1 MAGWTG
7 CYDKLNI
14 MKRSK
19 LFTKTTKTVPAD
31 EAALNAKLLIRAGYV
46 HKEMAGVYAY
56 LPLGL
61 RVLEKIKAIIREEM
75 NAIGG
80 QELLMTNLQPKAVWE
95 TTHRWDDNVVDI
107 WFKTKM
113 QNGEELGLAW
123 SHEEP
128 ILNMLH
134 DYVHSYKDLPVA
146 VYQFQTK
153 LRNELRAKS
162 GIMRGREF
170 LMKDMYSVHATKEDL
185 DRFYNQT
192 IEAYKRIYDRLGIG
206 NLTYVTFAS
215 GGAFTKF
222 SHEFQTLCEAGE
234 DWLYL
239 DRERNIAVNE
249 EVLDDAIQELGL
261 DRSKLEKLR
270 SAEVG
275 NIFNFGTDKAEQ
287 MGITFADSDNTQ
299 KPFYY
304 GSYGIGV
311 TRVMGVIAELFSD
324 SRGLV
329 WPDNIA
335 PYRVY
340 LVSIGDNADVLA
352 RTTEVYDSLRASGV
366 DVLWDDRPVRPG
378 EKFADGDL
386 MGIPHRVVVSERTM
400 ADGVLEYKGR
410 TDDKAVHLSLDALLA
425 KLA

>member
-1 MAGWTG
+1 M
-7 CYDKLNI
+7 
-14 MKRSK
+14 
-19 LFTKTTKTVPAD
+19 
-31 EAALNAKLLIRAGYV
+31 
-46 HKEMAGVYAY
+46 
-56 LPLGL
+56 
-61 RVLEKIKAIIREEM
+61 
-75 NAIGG
+75 
-80 QELLMTNLQPKAVWE
+80 
-95 TTHRWDDNVVDI
+95 
-107 WFKTKM
+107 
-113 QNGEELGLAW
+113 
-123 SHEEP
+123 
-128 ILNMLH
+128 NMLR

-185 DRFYNQT
+185 DDFYNQT
-192 IEAYKRIYDRLGIG
+192 IEAYKRVYDRLGIG

-249 EVLDDAIQELGL
+249 EVLDDAVKELGL
-261 DRSKLEKLR
+261 NKGKLEKLR

-287 MGITFADSDNTQ
+287 MGITFADQDNTQ

-311 TRVMGVIAELFSD
+311 TRVMGVIAELFAD
-324 SRGLV
+324 DRGLV

-340 LVSIGDNADVLA
+340 LVNIGNSPEVLA
-352 RTTEVYDSLRASGV
+352 RTQEVYDTLQKSGV
-366 DVLWDDRPVRPG
+366 DVLWDDREARPG

-386 MGIPHRVVVSERTM
+386 MGIPHRVVISEKTM
-400 ADGVLEYKGR
+400 ASDSLEYKGR
-410 TDDKAVHLSLDALLA
+410 TDETPVNTSLEELLNRLTA
-425 KLA
+425 

>member
-1 MAGWTG
+1 
-7 CYDKLNI
+7 
-14 MKRSK
+14 MKRSE

-31 EAALNAKLLIRAGYV
+31 ETSRNAKLLIQAGFV

-61 RVLEKIKAIIREEM
+61 RVLEKIKQIVREEM
-75 NAIGG
+75 NGIGG
-80 QELLMTNLQPKAVWE
+80 QELLMTNLQPRSVWE
-95 TTHRWDDNVVDI
+95 TTGRWNDSLVDI
-107 WFKTKM
+107 WFKTELK
-113 QNGEELGLAW
+113 NGDQIGLAW

-128 ILNMLH
+128 IMHMLS

-185 DRFYNQT
+185 EQFYSQV
-192 IEAYKRIYDRLGIG
+192 IAAYQRIYDRLGIG
-206 NLTYVTFAS
+206 DQTYVTFAA

-222 SHEFQTLCEAGE
+222 SHEFQTICPAGE

-249 EVLDDAIQELGL
+249 EVLDTAVTELNL
-261 DRSKLEKLR
+261 NRDNLEKVR

-275 NIFNFGTDKAEQ
+275 NIFNFGIDKAEQ
-287 MGITFADSDNTQ
+287 MGVNFTDKDNTQ

-304 GSYGIGV
+304 GSYGIGI

-324 SRGLV
+324 ERGLI
-329 WPDNIA
+329 WPANIA
-335 PYRVY
+335 PYQVY
-340 LVSIGDNADVLA
+340 LVNIGEGEDVQTMAQKIYNELLV
-352 RTTEVYDSLRASGV
+352 RGV
-366 DVLWDDRPVRPG
+366 EVLWDDRDVRPG
-378 EKFADGDL
+378 EKFADCDL
-386 MGIPHRVVVSERTM
+386 MGIPIRVVVSDKTI
-400 ADGVLEYKGR
+400 AAGGVEYKKR
-410 TDDKAVHLSLDALLA
+410 ANSEVNIISQTELLSLVES
-425 KLA
+425 K

>member
-1 MAGWTG
+1 MA
-7 CYDKLNI
+7 YAKLLT
-14 MKRSK
+14 MKRTE
-19 LFTKTTKTVPAD
+19 LFTKTSKTVPAD
-31 EAALNAKLLIRAGYV
+31 ETALNAKLLIRAGYV

-61 RVLEKIKAIIREEM
+61 RVLEKIKGIIREEM

-80 QELLMTNLQPKAVWE
+80 QELLMTNLQPKAVWQA
-95 TTHRWDDNVVDI
+95 TQRWDDNIVDI
-107 WFKTKM
+107 WFKTKL
-113 QNGEELGLAW
+113 QSGEDIGLAW

-128 ILNMLH
+128 IMNMLR

-185 DRFYNQT
+185 DDFYNQT
-192 IEAYKRIYDRLGIG
+192 IEAYKRVYDRLGIG

-249 EVLDDAIQELGL
+249 EVLDDAVKELGL
-261 DRSKLEKLR
+261 SKDKLEKLR

-287 MGITFADSDNTQ
+287 MGITFADQDNTQ

-311 TRVMGVIAELFSD
+311 TRVMGVIAELFAD
-324 SRGLV
+324 DRGLV

-340 LVSIGDNADVLA
+340 LVNIGNSPEVLA
-352 RTTEVYDSLRASGV
+352 RTQEVYDTLQKSGV
-366 DVLWDDRPVRPG
+366 DVLWDDREARPG

-386 MGIPHRVVVSERTM
+386 MGIPHRVVVSEKTM
-400 ADGVLEYKGR
+400 ASDSLEYKGR
-410 TDDKAVHLSLDALLA
+410 TDETPINTSLEELLNRLTA
-425 KLA
+425 

>member
-1 MAGWTG
+1 
-7 CYDKLNI
+7 
-14 MKRSK
+14 MKRSE

-31 EAALNAKLLIRAGYV
+31 ETSRNAKLLIQAGFV

-61 RVLEKIKAIIREEM
+61 RVLEKIKQIVREEM
-75 NAIGG
+75 NGIGG
-80 QELLMTNLQPKAVWE
+80 QELLMTNLQPRSVWE
-95 TTHRWDDNVVDI
+95 TTGRWNDSLIDI
-107 WFKTKM
+107 WFKTELK
-113 QNGEELGLAW
+113 NGDQIGLAW

-128 ILNMLH
+128 IMHMLS

-185 DRFYNQT
+185 EQFYSQV
-192 IEAYKRIYDRLGIG
+192 IAAYQRIYDRLGIG
-206 NLTYVTFAS
+206 DQTYVTFAA

-222 SHEFQTLCEAGE
+222 SHEFQTICPAGE

-249 EVLDDAIQELGL
+249 EVLDTAVTELNL
-261 DRSKLEKLR
+261 NRDNLEKVR

-275 NIFNFGTDKAEQ
+275 NIFNFGIDKAEQ
-287 MGITFADSDNTQ
+287 MGVNFTDKDNTQ

-304 GSYGIGV
+304 GSYGIGI

-324 SRGLV
+324 ERGLI
-329 WPDNIA
+329 WPANIA
-335 PYRVY
+335 PYQVY
-340 LVSIGDNADVLA
+340 LVNIGEGEDVQTMAQKIYNELLV
-352 RTTEVYDSLRASGV
+352 RGV
-366 DVLWDDRPVRPG
+366 EVLWDDRDVRPG
-378 EKFADGDL
+378 EKFADCDL
-386 MGIPHRVVVSERTM
+386 MGIPIRVVVSDKTI
-400 ADGVLEYKGR
+400 AAGGVEYKKR
-410 TDDKAVHLSLDALLA
+410 ANSEVNIISQTELLSLVES
-425 KLA
+425 K

>member
-1 MAGWTG
+1 
-7 CYDKLNI
+7 
-14 MKRSK
+14 MKRSE

-31 EAALNAKLLIRAGYV
+31 ETSRNAKLLIQAGFV

-61 RVLEKIKAIIREEM
+61 RVLEKIKQIVREEM
-75 NAIGG
+75 NDIGG
-80 QELLMTNLQPKAVWE
+80 QELLMTNLQPRSVWE
-95 TTHRWDDNVVDI
+95 TTGRWNDSLVDI
-107 WFKTKM
+107 WFKTELK
-113 QNGEELGLAW
+113 NGDQIGLAW

-128 ILNMLH
+128 IMRMLS

-185 DRFYNQT
+185 EQFYSQV
-192 IEAYKRIYDRLGIG
+192 IAAYQRIYDRLGIG
-206 NLTYVTFAS
+206 DQTYVTFAA

-222 SHEFQTLCEAGE
+222 SHEFQTICPAGE

-249 EVLDDAIQELGL
+249 EVLDTAVTELNL
-261 DRSKLEKLR
+261 NRDNLEKVR

-275 NIFNFGTDKAEQ
+275 NIFNFGIDKAEQ
-287 MGITFADSDNTQ
+287 MGVNFTDKDNTQ

-304 GSYGIGV
+304 GSYGIGI

-324 SRGLV
+324 ERGLI
-329 WPDNIA
+329 WPANIA
-335 PYRVY
+335 PYQVY
-340 LVSIGDNADVLA
+340 LVNIGEGEDVQTMA
-352 RTTEVYDSLRASGV
+352 RKIYNELLVRGV
-366 DVLWDDRPVRPG
+366 EVLWDDRDVRPG
-378 EKFADGDL
+378 EKFADCDL
-386 MGIPHRVVVSERTM
+386 MGIPIRVVVSDKTI
-400 ADGVLEYKGR
+400 AAGGVEYKKR
-410 TDDKAVHLSLDALLA
+410 ANSEVNIISQTELLSLVES
-425 KLA
+425 K

>member
-1 MAGWTG
+1 
-7 CYDKLNI
+7 
-14 MKRSK
+14 MKRSE

-31 EAALNAKLLIRAGYV
+31 ESSLNAKLLIRAGYV

-61 RVLEKIKAIIREEM
+61 RVLEKIKAIVREEM
-75 NAIGG
+75 NDIGG
-80 QELLMTNLQPKAVWE
+80 QELLMTNLQPKAVWQ
-95 TTHRWDDNVVDI
+95 TTSRWDDDVVDI
-107 WFKTKM
+107 WFKTKL
-113 QNGEELGLAW
+113 QSGEDIGLAW

-128 ILNMLH
+128 ILNMLQ

-185 DRFYNQT
+185 DHFYNQVM
-192 IEAYKRIYDRLGIG
+192 EAYKRIYDRLGIG

-249 EVLDDAIQELGL
+249 EVLDDAVGELGL
-261 DRSKLEKLR
+261 DKSKLEKLR

-287 MGITFADSDNTQ
+287 MDITFADQDNQQ
-299 KPFYY
+299 KPFWY
-304 GSYGIGV
+304 GSYGIGI
-311 TRVMGVIAELFSD
+311 TRVMGVIAELFAD
-324 SRGLV
+324 TKGLV

-340 LVSIGDNADVLA
+340 LVTIGDSADVQA
-352 RTTEVYDSLRASGV
+352 KAGEVYAGLQSSGV
-366 DVLWDDRPVRPG
+366 DVLWDDRAARPG
-378 EKFADGDL
+378 EKFADCDL
-386 MGIPHRVVVSERTM
+386 MGIPHRVVISDKTL
-400 ADGVLEYKGR
+400 ATDSLEYKGR
-410 TDDKAVHLSLDALLA
+410 TDATPVNLTYDELLK
-425 KLA
+425 KLVG